1 MNSTLSTLSARRAN
15 IGLAVL
21 RVTLG
26 IVFLA
31 HGAQKLFVYGL
42 GGVTG
47 AFTEMGVPLPAVTGP
62 AVAGL
67 EFLGG
72 IALIAGLLTRLS
84 AVGLAIDM
92 LGAMLLVHLKSG
104 FFNPG
109 GIEFPLTL
117 FAALAALA
125 LAGPGAFALDNVL
138 ATRHADETAGGAHT
152 AARRVA

>member
-1 MNSTLSTLSARRAN
+1 MNSTLSTLSARRPD

-21 RVTLG
+21 RVIVG
-26 IVFLA
+26 VVFLA
-31 HGAQKLFVYGL
+31 HGAQKLFEYGL

-47 AFTEMGVPLPAVTGP
+47 AFTQMGVPLPAVTGP
-62 AVAGL
+62 LVAGL

-92 LGAMLLVHLKSG
+92 LGAIFLVHLASG
-104 FFNPG
+104 FFNPE

-117 FAALAALA
+117 FAALTALA

-138 ATRHADETAGGAHT
+138 ASRHADETAGGGHT
-152 AARRVA
+152 AARRAA